1 MMTFLADI
9 IAIFESPT
17 KKEGL
22 FAIIMLPGQF
32 LGTSSSDWTIK
43 SMQDLNFISGI
54 QIANYLVNLLC
65 VILELS
71 IINSKDQQFKHIK

>member
-32 LGTSSSDWTIK
+32 LGTSSSDTDKRTDAWWDIFYDMK
-43 SMQDLNFISGI
+43 NRFWAVGCGLGW
-54 QIANYLVNLLC
+54 AV
-65 VILELS
+65 E
-71 IINSKDQQFKHIK
+71 